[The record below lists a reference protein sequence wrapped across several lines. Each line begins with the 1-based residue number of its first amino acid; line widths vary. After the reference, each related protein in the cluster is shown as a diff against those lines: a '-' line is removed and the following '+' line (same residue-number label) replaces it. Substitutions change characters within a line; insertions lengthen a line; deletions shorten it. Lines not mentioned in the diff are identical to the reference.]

1 MNAKE
6 LREQRG
12 RLITQAREILDAADA
27 DDRAMTDEEGV
38 RFDAFHAEADQL
50 KDRYEQIE
58 RQEDREAEIAAS
70 RTAAATGPLG
80 GDTNDPARR
89 VVNVEQAEGRYRDA
103 LRNWGLMG
111 ASGMDQELRTVLT
124 EQRVGMPDEL
134 RADPSMASYEAAG
147 GVSLSLL
154 PTHRMP
160 PIVQTGSRPGR
171 FDWEARAPQTVT
183 TTGGGHVIGD
193 EPIRGIE
200 DALLAFGGMRQA
212 ADVIRTATGAD
223 MPWPTADDT
232 GQTGELLAIN
242 TAAAE
247 QLITF
252 GQVVLQ
258 AFKYSSKLVLVPF
271 ELMQDSS
278 FDFGAYVGKKL
289 GERIGRITNTHFT
302 TGSGSGEPN
311 GMKNVGNAAV
321 KTVASA
327 SAVTGDELIELQGDL
342 DPAYDGNAAW
352 MMKRATLTTLRK
364 LKTTDL
370 QYIWIPGL
378 VGREPD
384 TLLGRPIIINQ
395 DVRGMN
401 ADMRSIA
408 YGDFKAYKI
417 RDVMGITLLR
427 LVERYAELAQIGFVA
442 FSRHDGD
449 IIDAGTNPIHW
460 IRHPAS

>member
-6 LREQRG
+6 LREKRG
-12 RLITQAREILDAADA
+12 RLITEARAILDTANA
-27 DDRAMTDEEGV
+27 DDKRPMTDEEST
-38 RFDAFHAEADQL
+38 RFDALMSEGDQV
-50 KDRYEQIE
+50 KDQYERVE
-58 RQEDREAEIAAS
+58 RLEDREADVVGSRERAAE
-70 RTAAATGPLG
+70 TQLGDGADGATDRDG
-80 GDTNDPARR
+80 R
-89 VVNVEQAEGRYRDA
+89 VENVKRAEDRYRDA
-103 LRNWGLMG
+103 LGDWARRG
-111 ASGMDQELRTVLT
+111 ATGMDQELRQVLS
-124 EQRVGMPDEL
+124 EQRADVP
-134 RADPSMASYEAAG
+134 ADPALAAYQGTGAVTLNLMKSHELPAIRHHGQTLRYE
-147 GVSLSLL
+147 
-154 PTHRMP
+154 
-160 PIVQTGSRPGR
+160 
-171 FDWEARAPQTVT
+171 WEQRAPQTVT
-183 TTGGGHVIGD
+183 TTGGGHAIGD

-242 TAAAE
+242 IAAAE

-252 GQVVLQ
+252 GQVVLG

-289 GERIGRITNTHFT
+289 GERIGRITNTHFSNG
-302 TGSGSGEPN
+302 TGSGQPN
-311 GMKNVGNAAV
+311 GMKNVANAAV
-321 KTVASA
+321 TTVAA
-327 SAVTGDELIELQGDL
+327 VGAVTGDELIDLQGAL
-342 DPAYDGNAAW
+342 DPAYDSNAAW

-378 VGREPD
+378 ANREPD

-427 LVERYAELAQIGFVA
+427 LVERFAELAQIGFVA

-449 IIDAGTNPIHW
+449 IIDAGTNPILW